1 MRWLIRFSLLMLL
14 LYMAVPYYSLYRFNH
29 ALVVNDTVQLNR
41 YIDLN
46 QLRAHYKVS
55 MKIDQRSGEGGFS
68 RMFRDTANAMSA
80 ATVDQ
85 VVTVDWVRYQ
95 LTGAER
101 DQIGASMFDSL
112 DHAFLEG
119 PNTFLVRLGE
129 LGEDPLHLLLQRD
142 GLVWRL
148 TTLYH

>member
-1 MRWLIRFSLLMLL
+1 MRWLVRLSLLMLL
-14 LYMAVPYYSLYRFNH
+14 LYMVVPYYSLYRLNH
-29 ALVVNDTVQLNR
+29 ALIVNDTVQLNR

-46 QLRAHYKVS
+46 QLRAHYKHALT
-55 MKIDQRSGEGGFS
+55 IGRRSEEGGFS

-85 VVTVDWVRYQ
+85 MVTVDWIRYQ
-95 LTGAER
+95 LTDAKR
-101 DQIGASMFDSL
+101 DQIGASMLDSL
-112 DHAFLEG
+112 DHAFFEG
-119 PNTFLVRLGE
+119 PNTFLIRLGE
-129 LGEDPLHLLLQRD
+129 LGDDPLHLLLQRE